1 MTNSFNTDYQIE
13 DKSNIIYE
21 FTDINYNLEKEYNE
35 CKYEYDLLKN
45 ELYSKN
51 IIINNLNEEILELNN
66 TNKLLLHNKN
76 MPQLLLTP
84 PAINQNNKKIKNRR
98 CIDVFSLFNNNMLK

>member
-1 MTNSFNTDYQIE
+1 MNSSFNTDYQIE

-21 FTDINYNLEKEYNE
+21 FTDINYNLEKKYNE
-35 CKYEYDLLKN
+35 CKYKYDLLKN

-51 IIINNLNEEILELNN
+51 IIINNLNKEILELNN

-76 MPQLLLTP
+76 IPQLLITP
-84 PAINQNNKKIKNRR
+84 SDINQNNKKIKNRH
-98 CIDVFSLFNNNMLK
+98 CINVFSFLNTNMLK